1 MILEPAIALLVLSME
16 LQLGILLL
24 TPAQLGT
31 SCPGAV
37 HEHVSQEYIGQ
48 APYHHVTV
56 STMYCVCMT
65 VYMACT
71 CSNVSRKEQSF
82 ISKYSLYHNLFN

>member
-1 MILEPAIALLVLSME
+1 MTLEPAIALLVLSME

-65 VYMACT
+65 V
-71 CSNVSRKEQSF
+71 
-82 ISKYSLYHNLFN
+82 

>member
-1 MILEPAIALLVLSME
+1 MFTLGGCSDPGIAIALVVLSLE
-16 LQLGILLL
+16 RQLGILLL

-56 STMYCVCMT
+56 SIQCI
-65 VYMACT
+65 VY
-71 CSNVSRKEQSF
+71 V
-82 ISKYSLYHNLFN
+82 